1 MSDNNKAD
9 VGPEEFEIQTF
20 DSAQQDEL
28 ISVAD
33 ESVAS
38 ESMAYIQQEYSDL
51 STKYQ
56 MVLQMLEDVQAQ
68 RTRDQEEHENRE
80 RLLEEQLETLRH
92 QFNEFSTAS
101 NSTADADGKLE
112 KLKVRNFYLIS
123 LLNGQTAF
131 FIS

>member
-92 QFNEFSTAS
+92 QFNECVV
-101 NSTADADGKLE
+101 G
-112 KLKVRNFYLIS
+112 
-123 LLNGQTAF
+123 LL
-131 FIS
+131 